1 MELDS
6 HKPLMMSVNVISS
19 HLGEHS
25 RDRPRVEALKARM
38 GAANAEWD
46 RACED
51 AADWQAKLQTALLEV
66 GDFSS
71 FSDLTSVD
79 YLEKL
84 ASFLCPLGKKTLSCN
99 C

>member
-6 HKPLMMSVNVISS
+6 HKSLMMSVNVISS

-66 GDFSS
+66 GDFNS
-71 FSDLTSVD
+71 FIV
-79 YLEKL
+79 
-84 ASFLCPLGKKTLSCN
+84 FN
-99 C
+99 II